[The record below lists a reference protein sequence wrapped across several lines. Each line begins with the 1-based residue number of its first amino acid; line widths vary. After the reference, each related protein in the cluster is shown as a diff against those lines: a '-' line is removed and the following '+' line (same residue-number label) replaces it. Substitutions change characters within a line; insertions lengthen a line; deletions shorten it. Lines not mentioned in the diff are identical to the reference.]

1 MRLSTSTARAISSSR
16 LRRIE
21 PSPSMSPFHE
31 KREMKDWITLRQ
43 YSGVALMVVG
53 ALLLVVCYVAH
64 WQSNAEL
71 LTGLALVVV
80 GYFLHIWLQK
90 RAEKY

>member
-1 MRLSTSTARAISSSR
+1 
-16 LRRIE
+16 
-21 PSPSMSPFHE
+21 
-31 KREMKDWITLRQ
+31 
-43 YSGVALMVVG
+43 VALMVVG